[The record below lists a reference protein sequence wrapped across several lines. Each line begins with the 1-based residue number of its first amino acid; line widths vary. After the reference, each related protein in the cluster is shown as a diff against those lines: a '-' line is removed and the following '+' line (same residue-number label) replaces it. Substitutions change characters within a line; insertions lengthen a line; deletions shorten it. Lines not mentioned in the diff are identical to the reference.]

1 MANNEISLEEHI
13 YNAFR
18 IDVMEHKIVML
29 EKKIIEMKKTV
40 DSLPTKETF
49 EKESVKLFEGYLK
62 TRQES
67 FTEQLSKLQTIE

>member
-29 EKKIIEMKKTV
+29 EKKIIDM
-40 DSLPTKETF
+40 TKH
-49 EKESVKLFEGYLK
+49 K
-62 TRQES
+62 QES
-67 FTEQLSKLQTIE
+67 NSIQPVQVLFMFILFTIINKII